1 MKNKFTGCELLAES
15 VSLLLNFSPKKTA
28 SLCGYKSKRSWL
40 LAIEKAKK
48 DIKKKKKKKPIAL
61 LCPASEHAASA
72 TPEIKPAESIKE
84 QLSAEHITTF

>member
-48 DIKKKKKKKPIAL
+48 DIKKNKKKKPIAL
-61 LCPASEHAASA
+61 LCPASEDAVTETPKIKSA
-72 TPEIKPAESIKE
+72 ETSKK
-84 QLSAEHITTF
+84 QLNCEHITTF

>member
-1 MKNKFTGCELLAES
+1 MKSKLTGYELLAES

-48 DIKKKKKKKPIAL
+48 DIKKKKNKKPIAL
-61 LCPASEHAASA
+61 LCPASEDSVNA
-72 TPEIKPAESIKE
+72 TTEINSTESSKE
-84 QLSAEHITTF
+84 KSNVSHITTF

>member
-1 MKNKFTGCELLAES
+1 MKNKFTGSELLAES

-28 SLCGYKSKRSWL
+28 SMCGYKSKRSWL

-61 LCPASEHAASA
+61 LCPASEDAVTE
-72 TPEIKPAESIKE
+72 TPEIKSVESSKK
-84 QLSAEHITTF
+84 QLNSKHITTF